1 LSTEAEIDLVTEGL
15 IHYLVNLW
23 NKKFVEQFVT
33 PKLYNKVKL
42 EFVAVK
48 GTPMGH
54 IQLPSM

>member
-1 LSTEAEIDLVTEGL
+1 MFTEAKIDLVTDGL

-33 PKLYNKVKL
+33 PKLSNKLKP
-42 EFVAVK
+42 EFVVIK